1 MKKFLLS
8 LPICGFSFL
17 MVSAQVG
24 DAVKTIQAIADT
36 LKKDTSAVMED
47 VPELPKNYYTKT
59 LSNGLEVI
67 VIEDKSVPLV
77 SIDITLR
84 NGAYAETNQ
93 TSGITHL
100 YEHMFFKPNTEFP
113 TSEQFSIKMKEI
125 GLYQMGTTNN
135 ESVCYSLTVN
145 KNRTFDAM
153 NFLNTCIRYPLFSD
167 EDLRK
172 ELSAVE
178 EEFQKNKMNPAS
190 ALMDELNNRLWGE
203 QAYKKNT
210 LGNWDVIKSLN
221 SENLK
226 ALHSK
231 VFNPNN
237 AMLIIAGDVKR
248 NDLFNDIQ
256 TIFGEWPEGVV
267 DQEIT
272 QPNFTFPAITQSQQ
286 FITLSDLAKFPIFL
300 TGFHGPDI
308 RNDLKGS
315 FAGEVLT
322 MLLSNKN
329 SRFQKNLVENG
340 YAYQA
345 DFKYESS
352 KLTSP
357 IMISFVPNPSSVE
370 KSLAGLIDELN
381 NMDAEDYFSE
391 EQIQWAKDMLDV
403 QESYSREL
411 NSSFVSKLGNRWAM
425 GSIGYLTDYTY
436 NLRKVTKADIQEFVR
451 RYIKNKPNII
461 GALVSEKMKG
471 EIGLDNFFASRKNLD
486 EFMLFFKPY
495 QMELDS
501 TSLATVDKISKWM
514 TINPKQ
520 KIKLN
525 GWADFT
531 GPEKLNIKLSTQRG
545 RSVFKR
551 LITLGVDSM
560 RMASTGRG
568 EGPTVITQEEKAHW
582 RRVDMEYWKP
592 GEPMN
597 APESQ
602 NTTPSG
608 TMNTQAPDTNVPA
621 QPMPEKADSLL
632 DKAIK
637 KSTDSPAKELNQ
649 EIKKTLNQMVGDSLK
664 SGIPK

>member
-8 LPICGFSFL
+8 LTFCGFSSL
-17 MVSAQVG
+17 VVTAQIG
-24 DAVKTIQAIADT
+24 DPVKTIQAIADT
-36 LKKDTSAVMED
+36 IKMDSLAGLAE

-77 SIDITLR
+77 SINITLR
-84 NGAYAETNQ
+84 NGAFAETPQ

-100 YEHMFFKPNTEFP
+100 YEHLFFKPNTEFP
-113 TSEQFSIKMKEI
+113 TSEQFSAKMKEI
-125 GLYQMGTTNN
+125 GFYHTGITNN

-153 NFLNTCIRYPLFSD
+153 NFLNTCVRYPLFTD
-167 EDLRK
+167 DDMRK
-172 ELSAVE
+172 ELGVVE
-178 EEFQKNKMNPAS
+178 EEFMKNKMNPAS
-190 ALMDELNNRLWGE
+190 TLMDELNNRLWGAM
-203 QAYKKNT
+203 AYKKNT

-226 ALHSK
+226 ALHGK

-237 AMLIIAGDVKR
+237 TILIIAGDVKR

-256 TIFGEWPEGVV
+256 TIFGEWAEGVV
-267 DQEIT
+267 DQELSN
-272 QPNFTFPAITQSQQ
+272 PTFSYSPVTQSQQ

-300 TGFHGPDI
+300 TGFYGPDI

-322 MLLSNKN
+322 MLLSNRN
-329 SRFQKNLVENG
+329 SRFQKTLLENG
-340 YAYQA
+340 LAYQA

-357 IMISFVPNPSSVE
+357 IMISFVPNPATVE
-370 KSLAGLIDELN
+370 KALAGLIDELN
-381 NMDAEDYFSE
+381 NMDADDYFSE
-391 EQIQWAKDMLDV
+391 EQIQWAKDMLDI
-403 QESYSREL
+403 QESYSREM

-425 GSIGYLTDYTY
+425 GSIGYLTDYIY

-451 RYIKNKPNII
+451 KYIKNKPNIM

-471 EIGLDNFFASRKNLD
+471 EIGLENFFASRKNLD

-501 TSLATVDKISKWM
+501 ISLATVDKISKWM

-560 RMASTGRG
+560 RMASIGRG
-568 EGPTVITQEEKAHW
+568 EGPTVTTQEEKAHW
-582 RRVDMEYWKP
+582 RRVDLEYWKP
-592 GEPMN
+592 GEEMASPS
-597 APESQ
+597 SQ
-602 NTTPSG
+602 ATAPSG
-608 TMNTQAPDTNVPA
+608 TMNPSTPDLAVPT
-621 QPMPEKADSLL
+621 QPMPEKVDSLL

-637 KSTDSPAKELNQ
+637 KSTEEPAKELNQ
-649 EIKKTLNQMVGDSLK
+649 EIKKTLNQMDGDSLK
-664 SGIPK
+664 NKIPK